1 MKLPFA
7 SLLTGT
13 LFGAGLVLS
22 DMVNPA
28 RVQAFLDLAG
38 DWDPSLAL
46 VMGGA
51 VIPMAVAY
59 FISRRMGSPLLDKS
73 FYIPENRVLD
83 RQLILGAVVF
93 GIGWGLGGFCPGP
106 ALAGLV
112 MGLWQP
118 WLFVAAM
125 LVGMVLHR
133 MATTP
138 RKG

>member
-1 MKLPFA
+1 MKLPLV
-7 SLLTGT
+7 SLATGV
-13 LFGAGLVLS
+13 LFGAGLFLS

-38 DWDPSLAL
+38 EWDPSLAW

-51 VIPMAVAY
+51 VIPMAIAY

-73 FYIPENRVLD
+73 FFIPENRVLD
-83 RQLILGAVVF
+83 WQLILGAALF

-125 LVGMVLHR
+125 LAGMVLHR
-133 MATTP
+133 IATTP
-138 RKG
+138 AKG